1 MDAIISDLTGKTVAK
16 NQSYKIDVFNRSTGC
31 HLEFDTESNEQLMNM
46 LSLSIQNGQ
55 KWYKITKNQDT
66 GKWERKPLETQPLQ

>member
-16 NQSYKIDVFNRSTGC
+16 VQSYKVDVFNRSTGC
-31 HLEFDTESNEQLMNM
+31 HLEFDTETQKELMEM
-46 LSLSIQNGQ
+46 LSLAIQNGQ

-66 GKWERKPLETQPLQ
+66 GKWERLKIETQPII